1 MEMTFQD
8 LQNPM
13 RWTFLFHALC
23 GVVALGVLLIP
34 LFSKKGGRLHIR
46 AGWVYIYAMI
56 IVCFSAF
63 IITPWRVLF
72 DEQRTIRTQGFS
84 VFLFFIAVFTLSAL
98 YFGVISLRFKQRD
111 KPSKALGHIAP
122 PIMLIA
128 FGIITQVIGAKLGST
143 LLIVFPLLAYVTA
156 KSQLTY
162 WLTKPTSRRH
172 WWYAHMS
179 GMSTA
184 CIATVTAFLVTAV
197 PKIWSNSVVESPILW
212 IAPGLIGG
220 ALLKWATKRYRQ
232 QFGDVS

>member
-1 MEMTFQD
+1 VFKCSLLFGRSLSCRFIDALSGRHSLVKWTTSRPCANHMEMTFQD

-143 LLIVFPLLAYVTA
+143 L
-156 KSQLTY
+156 
-162 WLTKPTSRRH
+162 RRCH
-172 WWYAHMS
+172 
-179 GMSTA
+179 
-184 CIATVTAFLVTAV
+184 
-197 PKIWSNSVVESPILW
+197 ES
-212 IAPGLIGG
+212 
-220 ALLKWATKRYRQ
+220 
-232 QFGDVS
+232 S